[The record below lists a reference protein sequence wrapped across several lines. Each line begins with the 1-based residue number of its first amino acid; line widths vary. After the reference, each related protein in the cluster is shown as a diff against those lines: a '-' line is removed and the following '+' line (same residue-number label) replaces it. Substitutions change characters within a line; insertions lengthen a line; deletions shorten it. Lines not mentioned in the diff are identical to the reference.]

1 MNPSDD
7 LFGIGG
13 ESSVLLNGYLAR
25 LRLAYSSIV
34 RTCRKGCSWVEEFS
48 CEKPFFVKSSL
59 GGADTLARIPGD
71 GYKGGREMDCTRR
84 PGMDVDSS
92 ATD

>member
-34 RTCRKGCSWVEEFS
+34 QTCRKGCSWVEEFS
-48 CEKPFFVKSSL
+48 CEKTF

>member
-34 RTCRKGCSWVEEFS
+34 RTCRKGCSWVEAKKHFS
-48 CEKPFFVKSSL
+48 SSL

>member
-1 MNPSDD
+1 MGTSRDFASPTR
-7 LFGIGG
+7 
-13 ESSVLLNGYLAR
+13 VLYGHAEKGAPGWRSLA
-25 LRLAYSSIV
+25 A
-34 RTCRKGCSWVEEFS
+34 KKHFS
-48 CEKPFFVKSSL
+48 SSL